1 MELTGMFLPMGKYIN
16 DVFTDGTGVS
26 VEKDE
31 LSKDQLNLLERIVRD
46 EGVGSVDLKRD
57 QRILSKVNLKKL
69 PFKIT
74 IENFSARYLDMF
86 LDLKPLFKYQAGEY
100 AMKWCLSTEKKMK
113 VFLLIFEAN
122 ERGREIYKESISS
135 QLPEYSYKTIAQI
148 VDDGINKGFFIKL
161 PPRHKETTDSK
172 IRNIRPSE
180 ELVVQ
185 FVNWNIEL
193 ISTFTDFMKKYT

>member
-1 MELTGMFLPMGKYIN
+1 MSAEPISAIN
-16 DVFTDGTGVS
+16 SQDN
-26 VEKDE
+26 ERAKRIN
-31 LSKDQLNLLERIVRD
+31 SKLNI
-46 EGVGSVDLKRD
+46 
-57 QRILSKVNLKKL
+57 KKL
-69 PFKIT
+69 PFNIT
-74 IENFSARYLDMF
+74 SENFCLRYSEMFRDM
-86 LDLKPLFKYQAGEY
+86 KPLFRHKEKDQAL
-100 AMKWCLSTEKKMK
+100 KWCLSTEKKMK
-113 VFLLIFEAN
+113 VFLLIFDAN
-122 ERGREIYKESISS
+122 EFGNEIYKESISNL
-135 QLPEYSYKTIAQI
+135 LPEFSYKTIAQI